1 MLENILEG
9 EMEEYLGRNKY
20 ERQTKIDTEYRN
32 YQINI
37 VKRTYEV
44 PSVTWI

>member
-1 MLENILEG
+1 MKDKARFI
-9 EMEEYLGRNKY
+9 
-20 ERQTKIDTEYRN
+20 KIVITETD
-32 YQINI
+32 I